1 MSDDL
6 FENTPTSSGDY
17 DASSIEVLE
26 GLEPVRR
33 RPGMYIGG
41 TDDRALHHLVAEV
54 LDNAMDEAVAGHAT
68 RIELRL
74 DEGNRV
80 VVSDNG
86 RGIPVGE
93 HPKYPGKSTLE
104 VILSTLHSGGKFS
117 GKAYATSGG
126 LHGVGVSVV
135 NALSSDTR
143 VEVARDKQ
151 LYAQKFSR
159 GETLGPIEQLGPTPN
174 RRGTTVSFVPDTEIF
189 GDRQFNPKK
198 LFKLAR
204 SKAYLFAGVEIRW
217 KCAPSLT
224 SDDIPAE
231 AVFKFPGGLADHL
244 AEQLGGRECVTAQPF
259 AGTQDFPDEAGR
271 VEWAIAWP
279 LYSDGS
285 TSWYCNTVPT
295 PDGGTHVQGLRAAL
309 TKALRAFGEL
319 TGAKKA
325 KDLTADDVM
334 VGAEVMLSV
343 FIRDPQFQSQTKDR
357 LTSPEAARL
366 VENAVR
372 DHFDHFLSDNMER
385 GKALLGQVMERMDE
399 RLRRKQEREI
409 KRKTATNA
417 KKLRLP
423 GKLTDCSGEGEGE
436 TELFIVEGDSAGG
449 SAKQARNRKT
459 QAILPIRGKILNVAS
474 ATADKIRANSEI
486 ADLTL
491 AMGCGTRKDCEPE
504 NLRYDRIII
513 MTDAD
518 VDGAHIRTLLLTFFY
533 RQTRELIERGHI
545 YIAQPP
551 LYKATRGR
559 SELYLKDER
568 ALEDYLLDGGI
579 EDAVFTTQDGTTHA
593 GQDLLAILHQSREI
607 VNAINN
613 LNTRYNRNLV
623 EQAAIVGGLDPE
635 GIANPD
641 RSGETLKRVA
651 NRLDRISDEL
661 ERGWTGEVT
670 DEEALAFSR
679 TVRGVT
685 ETHHIDRALLQ
696 SADAR
701 KLRQLA
707 DRLDELFGGVPTLAR
722 KGDTINIFGPA
733 SLFKAVTDAGR
744 KGVSMQRYK
753 GLGEMNAEQLW
764 ETTLDPNARTLL
776 RVEID
781 QTDEADQIFTA
792 LMGDLV
798 EPRRDFIQD
807 NALNVSNLD
816 V

>member
-6 FENTPTSSGDY
+6 FENTPTYSGNY
-17 DASSIEVLE
+17 DSSSIEVLE

-41 TDDRALHHLVAEV
+41 TDDRALHHLAAEV
-54 LDNAMDEAVAGHAT
+54 LDNSMDEAVAGHAS
-68 RIELRL
+68 RIEVRL
-74 DEGNRV
+74 EEGNRLSI
-80 VVSDNG
+80 SDNG
-86 RGIPVGE
+86 RGIPVDE

-151 LYAQKFSR
+151 LYAQSFSK
-159 GETLGPIEQLGPTPN
+159 GQTLGPIEIVGAAPN
-174 RRGTTVSFVPDTEIF
+174 RRGTTVSFTPDAEIF
-189 GDRQFNPKK
+189 GDRQFKPAR

-217 KCAPSLT
+217 KCAQSLASEDVPT
-224 SDDIPAE
+224 E

-244 AEQLGGRECVTAQPF
+244 AEQVGTRECVTALPF
-259 AGTQDFPDEAGR
+259 TGRQDFPEDDAGGSQGR

-295 PDGGTHVQGLRAAL
+295 PDGGTHEQGLRGAL
-309 TKALRAFGEL
+309 TRALRAFGEL

-325 KDLTADDVM
+325 KDITADDVM
-334 VGAEVMLSV
+334 TGAEVMLSV

-372 DHFDHFLSDNMER
+372 DHFDHFLTDDMER
-385 GKALLGQVMERMDE
+385 GKALLGEVMERMEE
-399 RLRRKQEREI
+399 RLKRKQEREI

-423 GKLTDCSGEGEGE
+423 GKLTDCSGEGDRE

-449 SAKQARNRKT
+449 SAKQARDRKT

-486 ADLTL
+486 ADLGL
-491 AMGCGTRKDCEPE
+491 ALGCGTRKDCDAE

-518 VDGAHIRTLLLTFFY
+518 VDGAHIATLLMTFFFQEMPDVV
-533 RQTRELIERGHI
+533 RKGHLFL
-545 YIAQPP
+545 AKPP
-551 LYKATRGR
+551 LYRLTAGKESRYANDDAHRADLEATVFKGKKVEVGR
-559 SELYLKDER
+559 
-568 ALEDYLLDGGI
+568 
-579 EDAVFTTQDGTTHA
+579 F
-593 GQDLLAILHQSREI
+593 
-607 VNAINN
+607 
-613 LNTRYNRNLV
+613 
-623 EQAAIVGGLDPE
+623 
-635 GIANPD
+635 
-641 RSGETLKRVA
+641 
-651 NRLDRISDEL
+651 
-661 ERGWTGEVT
+661 
-670 DEEALAFSR
+670 
-679 TVRGVT
+679 
-685 ETHHIDRALLQ
+685 
-696 SADAR
+696 
-701 KLRQLA
+701 
-707 DRLDELFGGVPTLAR
+707 
-722 KGDTINIFGPA
+722 
-733 SLFKAVTDAGR
+733 
-744 KGVSMQRYK
+744 K
-753 GLGEMNAEQLW
+753 GLGEMNPAQLR
-764 ETTLDPNARTLL
+764 ETTMNPESRSLIRITLPQEFQERAGVKEL
-776 RVEID
+776 VD
-781 QTDEADQIFTA
+781 Q
-792 LMGDLV
+792 LMGKNP
-798 EPRRDFIQD
+798 EHRFNFIQNRAGEMD
-807 NALNVSNLD
+807 RDMIDA
-816 V
+816 